1 MESFTYQEFKNNIND
16 NFPYLPYFPMFI
28 LHGCIICMV
37 FRLKIFRAID
47 KFNSDNENSS
57 DNETSNDKTS
67 NDETSNDEL
76 ENIHPSSFCTVKY
89 LHHIRLMQMLNN
101 ENNRIYIDEYFNGP
115 TLKNLLIFIGYYIT
129 KTYDED
135 RKFLGHSM
143 TIIKY
148 FKDKNIDLH
157 KIVTGYK
164 DLKDIGYGS
173 GLSYIDYV
181 GYDIYNYIQIE
192 IYGKKHLTSLKEL
205 MFLDEFIKSGV
216 VNEII
221 KNEIEFLELMIKINY
236 FVVVSDNISKDG
248 LTLIDVM
255 LASST

>member
-1 MESFTYQEFKNNIND
+1 MDSFSYQQFNFNKNISD
-16 NFPYLPYFPMFI
+16 NLPYIPMFI
-28 LHGCIICMV
+28 LYGYIIWIA
-37 FRLKIFRAID
+37 FRLKILRNID
-47 KFNSDNENSS
+47 RLSNYKNNDDFSDDESSDNEN
-57 DNETSNDKTS
+57 TR
-67 NDETSNDEL
+67 
-76 ENIHPSSFCTVKY
+76 PSPSCTVKY
-89 LHHIRLMQMLNN
+89 LHTIRLLQMLNN
-101 ENNRIYIDEYFNGP
+101 ENNKNYIDEYFNGS

-157 KIVTGYK
+157 KIATRYK

-236 FVVVSDNISKDG
+236 FVAVSDNISKDG